1 MWCSKQVEKIDRIS
15 SQFNLSTNF
24 ILEVNLVIFLFFI
37 TKDILLQ
44 VEIPIMRITI
54 IYTRLYSS
62 ENLIKENL
70 ISTLN
75 FKNFNSYHN

>member
-1 MWCSKQVEKIDRIS
+1 MWCSKQIEKIDRIS